1 MAYAANITQNITP
14 SAPDPSGAISA
25 IQSQANI
32 AKTMFGGLTAG
43 YETYKQSTLQS
54 ALEEAQGLQLSAL
67 QQNEKEIK
75 ATQDVALAES
85 LAGPPTPEGKE
96 IPFKA
101 EIDRAATRLKE
112 IKEAGGFNRESD
124 YYTRVTNLVDKY
136 AAMLPG
142 SKQEIRAL
150 VAKGSGLPGADLWAQ
165 QQYIERMFSPKEQ
178 KVTEDKLAQEARQM
192 QLKRVV
198 DLGIDPVEAYRLQ
211 NSQDP
216 GDMALWQ
223 NYTATAEQASVSK
236 FAAEQARLR
245 AESLAQTNSM
255 NVEQNGQAYRQA
267 AAMSSRARAE
277 QVFARQQAK
286 IQELSKRMSS
296 GQWGD
301 SDDIE
306 VGAIMTS
313 IVGEAEKAH
322 LAARESF
329 NASLPVNIPEDVR
342 KAQLA
347 RFDEQIDTLK
357 KQLNLST
364 PGMMREMSKALL
376 TSKDKSIDQ
385 IFKLAQTN
393 KFFTD
398 NLLDA
403 PDMRMAL
410 GVDEFEADGK
420 TLSPEWKRLKDAGRE
435 SVFPFLRTQREIIK
449 SGLSIVQ
456 QQQLM
461 AANPVS
467 ISLGD
472 AQANPYA
479 TTFPQN
485 ASKEDK
491 KAAVTM
497 VAISATETAAKLAY
511 GAYKESKMQ
520 QGPSQKLTEAFVAT
534 AKDVNCVGTALCN
547 ASQGNAVT
555 IIKENTNQFKDFYS
569 KLKPEQQNIMKGA
582 VSFEVEQSLEAA
594 RNGLGD
600 INKKYGVQLQ
610 FGVDKNSQT
619 FGIVPPPPDRF
630 YDPRTSQFQNFQRA
644 QTPTNQTGSP
654 SNVQLKFGAEVPKA
668 FKKYYPNMVVKPEYA
683 SEVAKLGEAANEW
696 NNQYLP
702 RVAGSF
708 TSQSIVNNESEFLV
722 AQNFM
727 RAVRD
732 NKRLPSFY
740 NFSAPSAAEDGGGVA
755 TVRVGG
761 VEIKNAT
768 PESIG
773 NKISDLL
780 KTDSLDANTRAKLEA
795 IMADMAKEGN
805 GVVTNQS
812 KK

>member
-1 MAYAANITQNITP
+1 MAYTADITQNITP
-14 SAPDPSGAISA
+14 SAPDPSGAISS
-25 IQSQANI
+25 IQSQASI
-32 AKTMFGGLTAG
+32 AKTMFGGLTEG
-43 YETYKQSTLQS
+43 YETYKQSTLKS

-67 QQNEKEIK
+67 QQSQKEIK
-75 ATQDVALAES
+75 AAEELTLAES

-112 IKEAGGFNRESD
+112 VKDAGGFNRESD
-124 YYTRVTNLVDKY
+124 YYTRVANLVDKY

-142 SKQEIRAL
+142 AKQEIRAL
-150 VAKGSGLPGADLWAQ
+150 VAKGSGLEGADLWAQ
-165 QQYIERMFSPKEQ
+165 QQYIKQMFSPKEQ
-178 KVTEDKLAQEARQM
+178 KVAEDKLAQEARQM

-198 DLGIDPVEAYRLQ
+198 DLGIDPVEANRLQ

-216 GDMALWQ
+216 DDMALWQ
-223 NYTATAEQASVSK
+223 NYTVTAQQAAMLKSASDQ
-236 FAAEQARLR
+236 AELR
-245 AESLAQTNSM
+245 AKSLAQTNSM
-255 NVEQNGQAYRQA
+255 NVEQNGQAFRQA

-277 QVFARQQAK
+277 KVFATQQQK
-286 IQELSKRMSS
+286 IQELSKRMAS

-301 SDDIE
+301 SDDVE
-306 VGAIMTS
+306 VSAIMLS

-322 LAARESF
+322 LAARQSF
-329 NASLPVNIPEDVR
+329 NASLPVNISEDVR

-357 KQLNLST
+357 KQLNLSD
-364 PGMMREMSKALL
+364 PAMMREMSKALL
-376 TSKDKSIDQ
+376 TSKEKNIDQ
-385 IFKLAQTN
+385 IFKLAQVN

-398 NLLDA
+398 NLIDS
-403 PDMRMAL
+403 PEMRMAL
-410 GVDEFEADGK
+410 GVDEFNTDG
-420 TLSPEWKRLKDAGRE
+420 TLSPEWKRIKDAGRE

-456 QQQLM
+456 QNQLL
-461 AANPVS
+461 AAHPVS
-467 ISLGD
+467 ISLSD
-472 AQANPYA
+472 AQTSPNA
-479 TTFPQN
+479 TQFPQN

-491 KAAVTM
+491 RAAVTM
-497 VAISATETAAKLAY
+497 VATGAAEITNKAF
-511 GAYKESKMQ
+511 ESSKMQ
-520 QGPSQKLTEAFVAT
+520 QGPSQELTKAFVAT
-534 AKDVNCVGTALCN
+534 AKDVNCVGAALCN

-569 KLKPEQQNIMKGA
+569 KLKPEQQNILKGA

-594 RNGLGD
+594 RIGLGD

-610 FGVDKNSQT
+610 FGVDKGSQT

-630 YDPRTSQFQNFQRA
+630 YDPRTSQFQNFQRG
-644 QTPTNQTGSP
+644 QTPANQVGSP
-654 SNVQLKFGAEVPKA
+654 SNLQLRFGAEVPKA
-668 FKKYYPNMVVKPEYA
+668 FKKYYPNMVVKPEYV

-755 TVRVGG
+755 TVQVGG
-761 VEIKNAT
+761 IEIKNAT
-768 PESIG
+768 PEIVG
-773 NKISDLL
+773 NKISELL
-780 KTDSLDANTRAKLEA
+780 KTDNLDPNTRAKLEA
-795 IMADMAKEGN
+795 IIADMAKERS
-805 GVVTNQS
+805 GVETNQS